1 MSDDAHVSRR
11 RFLQLSSV
19 AAVTAPLWVGCARF
33 QPRRSLTLEEFVTV
47 EAVADQVI
55 PSDHDPGG
63 KDTGVALF
71 IEQQLRGPYTRF
83 LPAYQ
88 EGLRRLAETSH
99 RLHGRRF
106 VELTFDT
113 QTTLLT
119 ALERNQ
125 APEGIWPPLPRGSA
139 EFFRLIAD
147 HCMQGFYGSPRHGGN
162 RDAASWRM
170 LGVAY
175 PQVAGRVLP

>member
-1 MSDDAHVSRR
+1 MAGDAHVSRR

-19 AAVTAPLWVGCARF
+19 AAVSVPLVTGCGRF
-33 QPRRSLTLEEFVTV
+33 QPRRSLTLDEFTLV

-55 PSDHDPGG
+55 PPDQDPGG

-71 IEQQLRGPYTRF
+71 IEQQLRGPYARF

-88 EGLRRLAETSH
+88 DGLRRLDDTS
-99 RLHGRRF
+99 RRVHGQRF
-106 VELTFDT
+106 IALTFET

-119 ALERNQ
+119 ALERNEV
-125 APEGIWPPLPRGSA
+125 PDGIWPPLPKGSA
-139 EFFRLIAD
+139 EFFRLITD
-147 HCMQGFYGSPRHGGN
+147 HCMQGYYGSPRHGGN

-170 LGVAY
+170 LGIAY